1 MADCPE
7 LKNLILSFNK
17 LKEGSDSILSTC
29 ILLESLDLSD
39 NQFKVLPLQIM
50 SLIGLKRLDL
60 RNNHISQL
68 PPEHFFWINYNTF
81 LIQENQ

>member
-39 NQFKVLPLQIM
+39 NQFKV
-50 SLIGLKRLDL
+50 KR
-60 RNNHISQL
+60 
-68 PPEHFFWINYNTF
+68 
-81 LIQENQ
+81 